1 MLNHIQKQYEQI
13 SQPRWISVGTSKL
26 CLSYAIFAIKEI
38 KLIHLDGQLT
48 AKQLKV
54 YISKYCVHDWQGVHD
69 VNGKE
74 IKFSRDKLIESFRDI
89 EFLKL
94 IVKLVF
100 DKSNFIGD
108 LSIE

>member
-1 MLNHIQKQYEQI
+1 MLNLIQKQYELI
-13 SQPRWISVGTSKL
+13 AKPHWISVGTSKL
-26 CLSYAIFAIKEI
+26 CLSYAVFAIKEI
-38 KLIHLDGQLT
+38 KLLHLDGQIT

-54 YISKYCVHDWQGVHD
+54 YISKHCVHDWQGVYD

-74 IKFSRDKLIESFRDI
+74 IKFSRDKLTESFRDV

-100 DKSNFIGD
+100 DKSNFVGD
-108 LSIE
+108 LSNE